1 MTDDDH
7 TGGGR
12 AHLPEG
18 HVAWD
23 TDRRPGPDWA
33 AEDVAL
39 AVVVLLDTDGPG
51 RVLLDILSS
60 HPGDVFGDRDL
71 LHLAPGVFR
80 SSRALGR
87 IDTSFSPS
95 CRRVGRRLPFHVWDD
110 PEGRGHR
117 FAIRPSVVA
126 VFRQASDRLPLIDW
140 HRPSTARRP

>member
-1 MTDDDH
+1 MTDDGH
-7 TGGGR
+7 TGSGR

-39 AVVVLLDTDGPG
+39 AVVVLLDADGPG

-60 HPGDVFGDRDL
+60 HPADVFGDRDL
-71 LHLAPGVFR
+71 LRLAPGVFR

-95 CRRVGRRLPFHVWDD
+95 CR
-110 PEGRGHR
+110 
-117 FAIRPSVVA
+117 PSGA
-126 VFRQASDRLPLIDW
+126 AS
-140 HRPSTARRP
+140 PSTCGTTPRGAATGSP